1 MNEVKSARKKL
12 EDKLVVP
19 NKTAAPVA
27 KETEKKFVRVA
38 IQEESDEEEG
48 EEKKEDKGTFQV
60 GKEEALIQEVPP
72 TTQQKVEVLDSK
84 ENTPNW
90 WKQSSESLNP
100 DDFKP
105 ITPVVD

>member
-1 MNEVKSARKKL
+1 MNEVKNARKKL

-48 EEKKEDKGTFQV
+48 EEKKED
-60 GKEEALIQEVPP
+60 
-72 TTQQKVEVLDSK
+72 
-84 ENTPNW
+84 
-90 WKQSSESLNP
+90 
-100 DDFKP
+100 
-105 ITPVVD
+105 

>member
-19 NKTAAPVA
+19 NKTAAPVT

-60 GKEEALIQEVPP
+60 CKEEALIQEVPPP

-105 ITPVVD
+105 TPFVD